1 MIPELKAFLDEKGRL
16 TALPSRYRKQLCA
29 VWYLGSKLEAGR
41 DYTQDELGDA
51 LDAWHTFHDPAALRR
66 FLTDLG
72 LMTRE
77 RDGSRYRR
85 TDELPSLE
93 EFIGD
98 HI

>member
-1 MIPELKAFLDEKGRL
+1 MIPELRSFLDEKGRL
-16 TALPSRYRKQLCA
+16 TSLPSKYKKQLAA
-29 VWYLGSKLEAGR
+29 VWYLADRLEPGR

-66 FLTDLG
+66 YLTDLG

-85 TDELPSLE
+85 ADTLPSLA
-93 EFIGD
+93 EFLGRNI
-98 HI
+98 

>member
-1 MIPELKAFLDEKGRL
+1 MIPELRPFLDERGRL
-16 TALPSRYRKQLCA
+16 TSLPAKRKKQLMA
-29 VWYLGSKLEAGR
+29 VWYLADRLEAGR

-66 FLTDLG
+66 YLTDLG

-85 TDELPSLE
+85 IDELPSLA
-93 EFIGD
+93 EFLGRTI
-98 HI
+98 

>member
-16 TALPSRYRKQLCA
+16 TALPSKYRKQLCA

-66 FLTDLG
+66 YLTDLG

-85 TDELPSLE
+85 IDELPALE
-93 EFIGD
+93 EFLGKNT
-98 HI
+98 

>member
-16 TALPSRYRKQLCA
+16 TALPSKYRKQLCA
-29 VWYLGSKLEAGR
+29 VWYLASKLEAGL

-66 FLTDLG
+66 YLTDLG

-85 TDELPSLE
+85 ADELPTLE
-93 EFIGD
+93 EFLGKNI
-98 HI
+98 